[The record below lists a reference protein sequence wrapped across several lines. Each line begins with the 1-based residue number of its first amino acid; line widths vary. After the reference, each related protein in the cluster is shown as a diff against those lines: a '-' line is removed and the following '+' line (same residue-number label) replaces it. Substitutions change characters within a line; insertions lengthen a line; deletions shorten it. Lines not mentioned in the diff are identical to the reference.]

1 MAVGETYGINF
12 PFRPSLYGQY
22 LSVSRDSDQEIRSSL
37 LHLILT
43 RKGSRYMLPDF
54 GTRIYEFIFDPMD
67 GQTFDMIKEDIQQ
80 ACETYIPDL
89 TIVSITLTPYVL
101 LENKPPI
108 PKTFYDPESLV
119 AGTGGITEV
128 IEVINSDQEL
138 NSVDIYRLPG
148 RNTEEYTAKLRI
160 EYTNDRNPFGSKQ
173 FVIINI

>member
-1 MAVGETYGINF
+1 MAISETYGINF

-22 LSVSRDSDQEIRSSL
+22 LSVSRSSDQEIRSSL

-67 GQTFDMIKEDIQQ
+67 GQTFDSIKEDIQQ
-80 ACETYIPDL
+80 ACATYIPDL

-101 LENKPPI
+101 LQNKPPI
-108 PKTFYDPESLV
+108 PKTIYNPESLV
-119 AGTGGITEV
+119 AGTGGITDV
-128 IEVINSDQEL
+128 FEVINSDQEL
-138 NSVDIYRLPG
+138 NEVDIYRLPG
-148 RNTEEYTAKLRI
+148 SNTEEYTAKLKI
-160 EYTNDRNPFGSKQ
+160 EYTNDNNPFGSKQ